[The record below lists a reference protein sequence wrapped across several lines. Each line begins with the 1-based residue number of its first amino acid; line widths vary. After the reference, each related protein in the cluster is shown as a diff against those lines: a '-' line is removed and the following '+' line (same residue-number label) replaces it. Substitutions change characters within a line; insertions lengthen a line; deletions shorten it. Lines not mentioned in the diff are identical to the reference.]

1 MRSLGWAWALAALSR
16 ASVLFVS
23 SISSPSLASPS
34 ELPLRHRERGPAA
47 FFVPRCFNSQS
58 QSYYDFLCKVTIM
71 TFENMR
77 VVVPHMALVLLLTV
91 PRCCCC
97 RPCYLHAV
105 QHPGPRS
112 PLCSPPPNRPRSSC
126 VRTPERARRER
137 CSPICSGRVGR
148 GALSHLG
155 SKGTLCWKRSLR
167 PSARS
172 WDVARVARHDRRR
185 PGLQASQGM
194 PKEGTMPSLPK
205 PASPLWGDWTDIEVK
220 AATVIWV
227 NRMVIGLDLCPFAL
241 ASMPGLRVVVSK
253 ATKKEEAL
261 DELALE
267 MDYLVQ
273 KPKNKPA
280 TTLVVFPLMLFSSE
294 QSARDQDPGI
304 YIYVYMYV
312 YMCVSVCCVCVCVC
326 GACVRACVRAC
337 VHTQAVV
344 LRTHAS

>member
-1 MRSLGWAWALAALSR
+1 
-16 ASVLFVS
+16 
-23 SISSPSLASPS
+23 
-34 ELPLRHRERGPAA
+34 
-47 FFVPRCFNSQS
+47 
-58 QSYYDFLCKVTIM
+58 
-71 TFENMR
+71 
-77 VVVPHMALVLLLTV
+77 
-91 PRCCCC
+91 
-97 RPCYLHAV
+97 
-105 QHPGPRS
+105 
-112 PLCSPPPNRPRSSC
+112 
-126 VRTPERARRER
+126 
-137 CSPICSGRVGR
+137 
-148 GALSHLG
+148 
-155 SKGTLCWKRSLR
+155 
-167 PSARS
+167 
-172 WDVARVARHDRRR
+172 
-185 PGLQASQGM
+185 
-194 PKEGTMPSLPK
+194 MPSLPK
-205 PASPLWGDWTDIEVK
+205 PASALWGDWTDIEVK